1 MAQQSG
7 VMGKALEIQ
16 GEPVAPGDRTHP
28 CAARVLAAQKV
39 AMIKR
44 AMTGTG
50 QILCEGCGL
59 NVTGKVIEF
68 DHVIAEALVLD
79 KSVALTI
86 ADGLV
91 LGRDCCHRAPG
102 GKTAH
107 DLADI
112 AEAKRREARHLGIR
126 TGRGRR
132 RRVCC
137 DRAAA
142 LRLPAP
148 GQARRLAPRRS
159 GSPSSPPSDDL
170 P

>member
-1 MAQQSG
+1 LGQNPSPPRR
-7 VMGKALEIQ
+7 EFS
-16 GEPVAPGDRTHP
+16 R
-28 CAARVLAAQKV
+28 AQKV

-44 AMTGTG
+44 AMGDG
-50 QILCEGCGL
+50 SQILCEGCGL

-68 DHVIAEALVLD
+68 DHIVPEALILD
-79 KSVALTI
+79 KSAELSI
-86 ADGLV
+86 ADGRV

-126 TGRGRR
+126 TRPRLRTVGFTAPEPQRSASRPLAKPAAWRR
-132 RRVCC
+132 
-137 DRAAA
+137 
-142 LRLPAP
+142 
-148 GQARRLAPRRS
+148 
-159 GSPSSPPSDDL
+159 DD